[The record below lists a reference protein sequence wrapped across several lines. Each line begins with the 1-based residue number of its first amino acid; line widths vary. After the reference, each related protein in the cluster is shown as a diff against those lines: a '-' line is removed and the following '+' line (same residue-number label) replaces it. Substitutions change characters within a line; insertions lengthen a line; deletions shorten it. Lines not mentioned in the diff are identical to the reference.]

1 MIRRYRHLLSISSR
15 VLCCYILCRQ
25 LTPQTCGY
33 VTLFVV
39 INITENGGMTI
50 WQHGS
55 ICIEKINT
63 LEIEEKWF
71 MCPGENISE
80 HLKELTN
87 KVIAGS
93 HVQWGTET
101 VLGIAFIAGKVMY
114 EWRNILAHFFNHC
127 CSG

>member
-1 MIRRYRHLLSISSR
+1 M
-15 VLCCYILCRQ
+15 
-25 LTPQTCGY
+25 
-33 VTLFVV
+33 V

-80 HLKELTN
+80 HLNELNN

-93 HVQWGTET
+93 HVPWGNRDC
-101 VLGIAFIAGKVMY
+101 LGNSIYSRKGNVRVA
-114 EWRNILAHFFNHC
+114 
-127 CSG
+127 